1 MLITGMDLLLPFG
14 HYAIFALHNKLPMK
28 QFVFS
33 FLLFL
38 AASFAA
44 QAQTDYQN
52 TGWFMF
58 VNSTKINKK
67 WATHL
72 DFQYRSSDD
81 WKHKKN
87 LMFRP
92 GITYLINNKQEVTLG
107 YLLNESYTYADAT
120 PDFHVSEH
128 RIWEQYIYKH
138 KLSSIA
144 ATHRFRL
151 EQRFVGKHNAEDVFA
166 QRFRY
171 FFRFLIPLEKQA
183 ASFEK
188 GVFVAL
194 QNEVFLNIDNK
205 EVINNSLFDQN
216 RAYGAIGY
224 RLNKKLDI
232 ETGYMNQAVKGAVG
246 HTSNNI
252 IQLAVYT
259 RF

>member
-1 MLITGMDLLLPFG
+1 
-14 HYAIFALHNKLPMK
+14 MK
-28 QFVFS
+28 QIVFS
-33 FLLFL
+33 LIFLF

-44 QAQTDYQN
+44 HAQTDYQN

-92 GITYLINNKQEVTLG
+92 GLTYLINNKQEVTLG

-128 RIWEQYIYKH
+128 RIWEQYVYKH

-144 ATHRFRL
+144 ATHRLRV
-151 EQRFVGKHNAEDVFA
+151 EQRFIGKHQAEGVFA

-171 FFRFLIPLEKQA
+171 FFRFLIPVEKQV

-188 GVFVAL
+188 GVFLAL

-216 RAYGAIGY
+216 RAYAAAGY
-224 RLNKKLDI
+224 RFSKKVDL
-232 ETGYMNQAVKGAVG
+232 EAGYMNQAVKGAVG